1 MAALLLAAGSLG
13 VATTPPLMPGGAAAG
28 DGVKQWGQ
36 LTFAAGSVMEKV
48 DRNVRLT
55 TSGPLLRAIQQ
66 SGFYEDCKTFVDM
79 PMLHDPEEVLEDFA
93 KLPAEPSNRDLE
105 EFIERNFEPA
115 GVDLVHAE
123 PIDFSADPEF
133 VKRIASPELRE
144 FAYYIHSIWPQLFRR
159 VDPAVEMYQQR
170 HTLLA
175 LPYPVV
181 VPGGRF
187 RESYYWDSY
196 WIVEGLLV
204 SGMLT
209 SARGVIKNLLHYIEG
224 FGFVPNGGRCYYMDR
239 SQPPM
244 LSEMVA
250 TYYRHTGDAALLRQ
264 ALPLLDREYAFWM
277 SGSLGRRGHAVTL
290 TDGAGTEHVL
300 NVYTS
305 REARPRPESY
315 REDLE
320 LTENLSGEAA
330 EALWRNIRAAAESG
344 WDFSSRW
351 MADGK
356 DLGTTDTCEIVPV
369 GLNAILL
376 RFEQNMATLYAALAR
391 ADADAVQAGLDAAY
405 HIKRYLAA
413 AEARRAAI
421 DAFLWWPQ
429 GAQWRDYHAKLERQ
443 ISWAGTSAANWLPL
457 WAGCLPPDDPNLPRA
472 IGALDASG
480 LLQPAGVQT
489 TTQESGQQWD
499 APNAWPPLQHMII
512 EGLQRCG
519 HPDGQQLAQVLAAAW
534 VGSNFVAWRRSGFMF
549 EKYDATRI
557 GEGGGGGEYTPQT
570 GFGWSNG
577 VVLKLLAVYGA
588 TLEFVEGGRDK
599 DPRPMYN
606 SRYAQHRILDAWA
619 GQDAY
624 VLPKQLTPRQL
635 AALDVDSIGEPS
647 RRQRWLGNVPLVS
660 QALAVGANWAE
671 SREWR
676 SFLGGLREARVE
688 RARRGGLPGV
698 LGDAAATVRAAWAW
712 VGGLRERRK
721 AAAADRVK
729 QAEEGKAKERLRR
742 LELRD
747 ALESAPRRGWLICQG
762 RPYTSSW
769 RAFSPGTLGRLNWR
783 DLSGRSGGRKG
794 YAFGDLTRLAYGRMF
809 KGEAASVRK
818 FKYAVLGADG
828 VLQLYEP
835 DEAPPGTDAPPVA
848 PSTLTSSLDLSDPA
862 GPMRMKLQGAELRTL
877 WGETP
882 DAGEVLYSVAPGA
895 DPSVA
900 AAAVEAAR
908 AEVEKAAA
916 ELGVVEVD
924 SDGRK
929 LYTLTVSSAALDNE
943 HPETWRLASHS
954 REDAAEWATALGLAV
969 QRVDGSEEYDRSG
982 FMDGETNN
990 EMNKD
995 AWRGGW

>member
-1 MAALLLAAGSLG
+1 M
-13 VATTPPLMPGGAAAG
+13 
-28 DGVKQWGQ
+28 
-36 LTFAAGSVMEKV
+36 
-48 DRNVRLT
+48 
-55 TSGPLLRAIQQ
+55 
-66 SGFYEDCKTFVDM
+66 
-79 PMLHDPEEVLEDFA
+79 
-93 KLPAEPSNRDLE
+93 
-105 EFIERNFEPA
+105 
-115 GVDLVHAE
+115 
-123 PIDFSADPEF
+123 
-133 VKRIASPELRE
+133 
-144 FAYYIHSIWPQLFRR
+144 
-159 VDPAVEMYQQR
+159 
-170 HTLLA
+170 
-175 LPYPVV
+175 
-181 VPGGRF
+181 
-187 RESYYWDSY
+187 
-196 WIVEGLLV
+196 
-204 SGMLT
+204 
-209 SARGVIKNLLHYIEG
+209 IKNLLHYIEG

-330 EALWRNIRAAAESG
+330 EAVWRNIRAAAESG

-405 HIKRYLAA
+405 RIKRYLAA
-413 AEARRAAI
+413 AEARRGDRQAAGR
-421 DAFLWWPQ
+421 AVARL
-429 GAQWRDYHAKLERQ
+429 RKLERQ
-443 ISWAGTSAANWLPL
+443 ISWAGTSAANWLRCGG
-457 WAGCLPPDDPNLPRA
+457 WPPDDPNLPRA
-472 IGALDASG
+472 IGALASG
-480 LLQPAGVQT
+480 LLKRGVQT

-512 EGLQRCG
+512 EGSSAAYPDRRGWRRCSRRRG
-519 HPDGQQLAQVLAAAW
+519 WGRTSWRGVGRASCSRSTTRRGSARAAAAASTRRRRASA
-534 VGSNFVAWRRSGFMF
+534 GRMAWCSSSSPCTARRSSLSR
-549 EKYDATRI
+549 EAATRTRARCTTAGTRSI
-557 GEGGGGGEYTPQT
+557 ASSTRGRGRTPT
-570 GFGWSNG
+570 C
-577 VVLKLLAVYGA
+577 
-588 TLEFVEGGRDK
+588 
-599 DPRPMYN
+599 
-606 SRYAQHRILDAWA
+606 SR
-619 GQDAY
+619 
-624 VLPKQLTPRQL
+624 
-635 AALDVDSIGEPS
+635 SSS
-647 RRQRWLGNVPLVS
+647 RRASSPRWTSTRSASRRAASAGSATSRSSRRRSPS
-660 QALAVGANWAE
+660 APTGPRAASGA
-671 SREWR
+671 R
-676 SFLGGLREARVE
+676 SSAGS
-688 RARRGGLPGV
+688 ARRASRRAPRRPPGV
-698 LGDAAATVRAAWAW
+698 MGDAAATVRAAWAW

-783 DLSGRSGGRKG
+783 DSRGGRAGAG

-818 FKYAVLGADG
+818 FKYAVLSADG

-835 DEAPPGTDAPPVA
+835 DEAPPGSTPPVA
-848 PSTLTSSLDLSDPA
+848 PSTLTSSSTSPTAGRDEAA
-862 GPMRMKLQGAELRTL
+862 GPSCARCGARRPTRCS
-877 WGETP
+877 T
-882 DAGEVLYSVAPGA
+882 VAPGA
-895 DPSVA
+895 DPSV

-954 REDAAEWATALGLAV
+954 REDAAEWATALGVAV

>member
-1 MAALLLAAGSLG
+1 
-13 VATTPPLMPGGAAAG
+13 
-28 DGVKQWGQ
+28 
-36 LTFAAGSVMEKV
+36 MEKV

-405 HIKRYLAA
+405 HIKPVSYTHL
-413 AEARRAAI
+413 
-421 DAFLWWPQ
+421 
-429 GAQWRDYHAKLERQ
+429 
-443 ISWAGTSAANWLPL
+443 TLPT
-457 WAGCLPPDDPNLPRA
+457 N
-472 IGALDASG
+472 
-480 LLQPAGVQT
+480 
-489 TTQESGQQWD
+489 
-499 APNAWPPLQHMII
+499 
-512 EGLQRCG
+512 
-519 HPDGQQLAQVLAAAW
+519 
-534 VGSNFVAWRRSGFMF
+534 
-549 EKYDATRI
+549 
-557 GEGGGGGEYTPQT
+557 
-570 GFGWSNG
+570 
-577 VVLKLLAVYGA
+577 
-588 TLEFVEGGRDK
+588 
-599 DPRPMYN
+599 
-606 SRYAQHRILDAWA
+606 
-619 GQDAY
+619 
-624 VLPKQLTPRQL
+624 
-635 AALDVDSIGEPS
+635 
-647 RRQRWLGNVPLVS
+647 
-660 QALAVGANWAE
+660 
-671 SREWR
+671 RE
-676 SFLGGLREARVE
+676 V
-688 RARRGGLPGV
+688 
-698 LGDAAATVRAAWAW
+698 
-712 VGGLRERRK
+712 
-721 AAAADRVK
+721 
-729 QAEEGKAKERLRR
+729 
-742 LELRD
+742 
-747 ALESAPRRGWLICQG
+747 
-762 RPYTSSW
+762 
-769 RAFSPGTLGRLNWR
+769 
-783 DLSGRSGGRKG
+783 
-794 YAFGDLTRLAYGRMF
+794 
-809 KGEAASVRK
+809 
-818 FKYAVLGADG
+818 
-828 VLQLYEP
+828 
-835 DEAPPGTDAPPVA
+835 
-848 PSTLTSSLDLSDPA
+848 
-862 GPMRMKLQGAELRTL
+862 
-877 WGETP
+877 
-882 DAGEVLYSVAPGA
+882 
-895 DPSVA
+895 
-900 AAAVEAAR
+900 
-908 AEVEKAAA
+908 
-916 ELGVVEVD
+916 
-924 SDGRK
+924 
-929 LYTLTVSSAALDNE
+929 
-943 HPETWRLASHS
+943 
-954 REDAAEWATALGLAV
+954 
-969 QRVDGSEEYDRSG
+969 
-982 FMDGETNN
+982 
-990 EMNKD
+990 
-995 AWRGGW
+995 